1 MDTRRVTPGID
12 RLLELEQDHTT
23 ALYSDFRRLYA
34 IGFGEVGRSI
44 SWREGTHLVEAL
56 TLDPSSLLAASLGG
70 WRFPAS
76 HEWMVLANIYDLTLR
91 LNSKKGKPMER
102 PWENVTSR
110 IAPSRIRSREEID
123 SILKRMNPARGGGHG

>member
-1 MDTRRVTPGID
+1 MDSRRFTPGID
-12 RLLELEQDHTT
+12 RLLELEEEHPT
-23 ALYSDFRRLYA
+23 ALYSDFRRRYA

-56 TLDPSSLLAASLGG
+56 TVDPSSLLAASLGG

-102 PWENVTSR
+102 PWENVTNR
-110 IAPSRIRSREEID
+110 IAPSRIRSREEIEV
-123 SILKRMNPARGGGHG
+123 ILKRMNPARGGESG